1 MTLLSFCTIIIII
14 ESIFLEDNTLEIM
27 TLDSKTLI
35 IKSENEDDLPGII
48 DFINQK
54 DRIKNID
61 SFLNFASQNRIEM
74 NNYKFNSEDCY
85 GR

>member
-1 MTLLSFCTIIIII
+1 MSFCTIIIIII

-54 DRIKNID
+54 DRNKNID

-74 NNYKFNSEDCY
+74 NNYKFNREDCY

>member
-1 MTLLSFCTIIIII
+1 MET
-14 ESIFLEDNTLEIM
+14 M

-35 IKSENEDDLPGII
+35 IKSENEDDLPEII

-54 DRIKNID
+54 DRNKNID
-61 SFLNFASQNRIEM
+61 SFLYFASQNRIEKRS
-74 NNYKFNSEDCY
+74 YKFNREDCY